1 MRKQIVDFIRDENGM
16 EMIEWT
22 IVATVF
28 AVAAAA
34 FWNQLG
40 GAINTALQ
48 SVASTVGGGS
58 GS

>member
-1 MRKQIVDFIRDENGM
+1 MLKKFLRDENGM

-40 GAINTALQ
+40 GAINEALQ
-48 SVASTVGGGS
+48 ATASTIRS
-58 GS
+58 GIQ

>member
-1 MRKQIVDFIRDENGM
+1 MLKKLILDESGM

-40 GAINTALQ
+40 GAIDQALQ
-48 SVASTVGGGS
+48 TTAATVSAGAS

>member
-1 MRKQIVDFIRDENGM
+1 MRKQILDFVRDENGM

-34 FWNQLG
+34 FWGQLG

-48 SVASTVGGGS
+48 TVAATVGGGS
-58 GS
+58 GN